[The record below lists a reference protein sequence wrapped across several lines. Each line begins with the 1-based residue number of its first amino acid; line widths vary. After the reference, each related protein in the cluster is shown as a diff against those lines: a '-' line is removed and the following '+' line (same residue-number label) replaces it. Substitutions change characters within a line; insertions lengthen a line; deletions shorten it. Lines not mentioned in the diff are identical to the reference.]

1 MSTTGIVTM
10 GRSSALGTA
19 RRTPQRRAVH
29 PAVYTAVGVLIL
41 AIMLFPVYWMVN
53 ASLQPSGNT
62 LSADF
67 LPLNPSFAGYEK
79 AIADQGGHLLT
90 SLIVSTGT
98 VVLTLAIAA
107 PAAYALAQFRF
118 RWINLALLA
127 LLIAQ
132 MIPGIVIANAL
143 YSAYNDL
150 GLLNSIPGLILADAS
165 HAIPFAILIMRAS
178 MQALPP
184 SLVEAARV
192 DGAGLVRSFVSIVVP
207 VSRNSLI
214 TAGLF
219 AFLFSWSDFL
229 FALTLTT
236 SEEVRPVTLGI
247 YTYLGSQVSNWSAVI
262 GHGRPVLPPRDRAA
276 RARPTLHRG
285 RRHRRRGQV
294 TPPLPLLPKDIP

>member
-1 MSTTGIVTM
+1 MTTTSIVTGGAQRRRPFAPAGTRRRRGSERHLGYTIIGIV
-10 GRSSALGTA
+10 
-19 RRTPQRRAVH
+19 
-29 PAVYTAVGVLIL
+29 IL

-62 LSADF
+62 LTGDF
-67 LPLNPSFAGYEK
+67 FPLNPSFAGYEK

-90 SLIVSTGT
+90 SLAISLGT

-118 RWINLALLA
+118 RWINIALLA
-127 LLIAQ
+127 ILVAQ

-165 HAIPFAILIMRAS
+165 HAIPFAILILRAS
-178 MQALPP
+178 MQTIPP
-184 SLVEAARV
+184 SIVEAARV
-192 DGAGLVRSFVSIVVP
+192 DGAGLVRAFVSIVMP
-207 VSRNSLI
+207 VSRNALI

-236 SEEVRPVTLGI
+236 TEEVRPVTLGI
-247 YTYLGSQVSNWSAVI
+247 YQYLGSQVSNWSAVMATA
-262 GHGRPVLPPRDRAA
+262 VLSSLPAILLLVIAQRFIAA
-276 RARPTLHRG
+276 GATG
-285 RRHRRRGQV
+285 GAV
-294 TPPLPLLPKDIP
+294 K